1 MSSETP
7 ADAVTFLFTDI
18 EGSTRLW
25 ERAPER
31 MRPALARHNALAH
44 AAIESN
50 RGRIVKM
57 TGDGVYAIFDDA
69 LDALGATIHMQQA
82 LADPALANG
91 VDLRVRCGLHT
102 GVADRADGDFFG
114 TVVNRAAR
122 IMNAAHGGQILLS
135 HAVAATVRERLP
147 AGVALHDLGSVRLRD
162 LASPERIYQLV
173 HPQLRQTFPALRS
186 LEATPNNLPQQ
197 ITSFIGRE
205 RELAETKTLLANTRL
220 LTLLGAGGLGKTRLS
235 LQLAAD
241 VIDDFPDGVWFVELA
256 PLADAQL
263 VPQAVASVLG
273 VKEAAGHQVID
284 ALVEHVKDRKLS
296 LILDNCEHLTHACAE
311 LAKKLLQAGSQVK
324 LITSSR
330 EHLRVPGETTYPIP
344 PLVVP
349 DPCEKATLEAISQCE
364 AVRIF
369 IDRAIAAQP
378 AFRLTPANA
387 SAVTEICYR
396 LDGIPLALELA
407 ASRVRALSVE
417 TIAAR
422 LGDRFRLLT
431 GGDRTALPRQQTLRA
446 SIDWSYD
453 LLTDGERTLLR
464 RLAIFSGS
472 WTLEAAEAVTGFGEL
487 HEPDVLDLLAHLV
500 DKSLTVSQPDGARY
514 RLLETVRQYAHERL
528 REASEED
535 DVRARHLAFYL
546 ALAEAAEPEL
556 LGVNEGAWCAR
567 LDLEQP
573 NLLLAHASCEPAES
587 GATAGLRFAFSL
599 RNYWID
605 RGLLGLAHRLTLA
618 ALARPGASQ
627 RDLVRCRALAAAGS
641 LEYFMGLYADGQEH
655 SRESLSI
662 AEEIGD
668 KERIATAF
676 TLLGHLTVGHDPAAA
691 RKHYEA
697 ALTLAR
703 ELGDKRRLA
712 NILNGLGVLCIQ
724 QGDVDHAE
732 PFYEEALRL
741 DRERGEPDGVALGLV
756 NLAVV
761 SIHHGSSDRARELL
775 LEALAIADEAG
786 LKRSGLIALFNSIG
800 LATLLGEWER
810 AARLY
815 GWTEAQREQMGL
827 HREPSDDTYL
837 TPCLVRVREALDP
850 SAFHAAESAGRSL
863 TYDEA
868 TSEARRWLEGLRG
881 PTH

>member
-1 MSSETP
+1 MP
-7 ADAVTFLFTDI
+7 ADAVTLLFTDI

-25 ERAPER
+25 EQAPER
-31 MRPALARHNALAH
+31 MRPALARHNAVART
-44 AAIESN
+44 AVENN
-50 RGRIVKM
+50 RGRVVKM
-57 TGDGVYAIFDDA
+57 TGDGVYAIFEDA
-69 LDALGATIHMQQA
+69 IDAVGATIHLQQA
-82 LADPALANG
+82 LADRASADE

-102 GVADRADGDFFG
+102 GIPYRADGDFFG
-114 TVVNRAAR
+114 TAVNRAAR
-122 IMNAAHGGQILLS
+122 IMSAAHGGQILLS
-135 HAVAATVRERLP
+135 QAVAAKVGERLP
-147 AGVALHDLGSVRLRD
+147 AGVALHDLGYVRLRD

-173 HPQLRQTFPALRS
+173 HPQLRHSFPALRS

-197 ITSFIGRE
+197 LTSFIGRE
-205 RELAETKTLLANTRL
+205 RELAETKKLLANTRL

-241 VIDDFPDGVWFVELA
+241 VMDDFPDGVWFVELA

-311 LAKKLLQAGSQVK
+311 LAKKLLEAGSQVK

-330 EHLRVPGETTYPIP
+330 EHLRLPGETTYPIP
-344 PLVVP
+344 PLAVP
-349 DPCEKATLEAISQCE
+349 DPREKPTLEAISECE

-378 AFRLTPANA
+378 AFRLTPGNA
-387 SAVTEICYR
+387 SEVAEICHR

-417 TIAAR
+417 NIAAR

-453 LLTDGERTLLR
+453 LLTEPERTLLR

-472 WTLEAAEAVTGFGEL
+472 FTLEAAEAVTAFGKF
-487 HEPDVLDLLAHLV
+487 HESDVLDLLAHLV
-500 DKSLTVSQPDGARY
+500 DKSLIVSQPDGGRF
-514 RLLETVRQYAHERL
+514 RLLETVRQYAQERV
-528 REASEED
+528 REAGEED
-535 DVRARHLAFYL
+535 EARARHLAFYL

-556 LGVNEGAWCAR
+556 LGADEGVWCAR

-573 NLLLAHASCEPAES
+573 NLLQAHASCERVES

-605 RGLLGLAHRLTLA
+605 RGLLGLGHRLTLG
-618 ALARPGASQ
+618 ALARSGASQ
-627 RDLVRCRALAAAGS
+627 RDLARCRALAAASS
-641 LEYFMGLYADGQEH
+641 LEYFMGLYAKAAEH

-662 AEEIGD
+662 AEELGD

-676 TLLGHLTVGHDPAAA
+676 TLLGHITISHDPAAA
-691 RKHYEA
+691 RKYYEA
-697 ALTLAR
+697 ALALAR

-712 NILNGLGVLCIQ
+712 NIVNGLGVLCAQ
-724 QGDVDHAE
+724 QGDMDHAE
-732 PFYEEALRL
+732 AFYEEALRL
-741 DRERGEPDGVALGLV
+741 DRERGEPDGVGLGLV

-761 SIHHGSSDRARELL
+761 SIHRGSVDRARELL
-775 LEALAIADEAG
+775 LESLAISDASG
-786 LKRSGLIALFNSIG
+786 LKRTTLVALFNSIG

-815 GWTEAQREQMGL
+815 GWTESQREQMGL

-837 TPCLVRVREALDP
+837 MPRLARIREALGP
-850 SAFHAAESAGRSL
+850 SAFNAAESAGRAL
-863 TYDEA
+863 TYGEA
-868 TSEARRWLEGLRG
+868 ASEARRWLEGVRG
-881 PTH
+881 PSH